1 MPPAPLKQRALEQF
15 QKGRLKKAREL
26 YEKACRQNPDDAEA
40 WYMLGSVY
48 GQAGAYDM
56 AVKHLT
62 RAAKLQPAALP
73 VQCALGAAYK
83 ALGKLDEAEHCF
95 RRALDIK
102 PDFHDA
108 RLELAGILMNREKF
122 GEAEELLRAALKAMP
137 NNAAA
142 LHGLGEIRHARR
154 DLEGAIQ
161 YYQQALKAAPNRPE
175 THNRL
180 GFALHTLGR
189 LEEAI
194 EHYRKAV
201 ALKPDFAT
209 AYKNLG
215 STLMTAGRLDEADEA
230 FVKALDIDPGFT
242 DAIVSRASLLEKRND
257 PQGAYDIL
265 APLLKRGVLHPG
277 IGICLADICPKL
289 ERCEEAAGYLE
300 DILAQPEIPEATREQ
315 MHYALGKLYD
325 RLGRHDEAFR
335 HFRKANDLKPAN
347 FSAAEHH
354 AITDAIIRTF
364 DSSFMQHAPRASV
377 ETSRPIFIVGMPR
390 SGTSLTE
397 QILSRH
403 DAVFGA
409 GELLTIGDLATGLC
423 QRLGPEPGFP
433 QCFAKVSQPVLDELA
448 RAYLGH
454 LESLDP
460 DSPHVT
466 DKMPQNFIYL
476 GLIALAFPQ
485 SRVIHC
491 IRDPRD
497 TCLSIYFQHFNES
510 HGYATDLENLGHYY
524 LAYQRLMDHWK
535 KVLDIPILDVHYETL
550 IDEQEATT
558 RKMLDFLGL
567 EWDPRCLRFHEAD
580 RFVATSSYDQ
590 VRRPL
595 YKTSMARWK
604 RYERHLGPLLDVLGM
619 RGKATE

>member
-1 MPPAPLKQRALEQF
+1 MSPALLKQRALKHL
-15 QKGRLKKAREL
+15 QKGHLKKAKEL
-26 YEKACRQNPDDAEA
+26 YEKACRQNPNDAEA
-40 WYMLGSVY
+40 WYMLGSVH

-62 RAAKLQPAALP
+62 RAAKLQPNALP
-73 VQCALGAAYK
+73 VQCALGAAFK
-83 ALGKLDEAEHCF
+83 ALGKLEEAEHCF

-102 PDFHDA
+102 SDFHDA

-122 GEAEELLRAALKAMP
+122 GEAEELLRTTLKAMP
-137 NNAAA
+137 SNATA

-189 LEEAI
+189 LEAAI
-194 EHYRKAV
+194 EHYRKAIV
-201 ALKPDFAT
+201 LKPDFSV

-230 FVKALDIDPGFT
+230 FAKALDIDPGFT
-242 DAIVSRASLLEKRND
+242 DAIVSRASLLEKRDD

-265 APLLKRGVLHPG
+265 APLLKRGVMHPG

-289 ERCEEAAGYLE
+289 NRCEEAADYLE
-300 DILAQPEIPEATREQ
+300 DILAQPDIPEATREQ

-325 RLGRHDEAFR
+325 RLGRFDDAFG
-335 HFRKANDLKPAN
+335 HFRKANDLKPVN
-347 FSAAEHH
+347 FSPAEHH
-354 AITDAIIRTF
+354 AVTDAIIRTF
-364 DSSFMQHAPRASV
+364 DSSFMRNAPRASV

-403 DAVFGA
+403 SAIFGA
-409 GELLTIGDLATGLC
+409 GELLTIGDLAIGLC
-423 QRLGPEPGFP
+423 QQLAPEHGFP
-433 QCFAKVSQPVLDELA
+433 LCFTKISQPVLDELA
-448 RAYLGH
+448 HAYLGH
-454 LESLDP
+454 LESLNP
-460 DSPHVT
+460 DSHYVT

-476 GLIALAFPQ
+476 GLIALAFPHT
-485 SRVIHC
+485 RIIHC
-491 IRDPRD
+491 VRNPLD
-497 TCLSIYFQHFNES
+497 TCLSIYFQHFNEGHS
-510 HGYATDLENLGHYY
+510 YATNLNNIAEYY
-524 LAYQRLMDHWK
+524 LSYQRLMLHWK
-535 KVLDIPILDVHYETL
+535 ATLNVPILDIQYEMLVT
-550 IDEQEATT
+550 EQENTT

-567 EWDPRCLRFHEAD
+567 EWDPRCLDFHKSD
-580 RFVATSSYDQ
+580 RFVPTSSYDQ
-590 VRRPL
+590 VRQPL
-595 YKTSMARWK
+595 YTSSIGRWK
-604 RYERHLGPLLDVLGM
+604 NYAHHIEPLIEKLGNVIS
-619 RGKATE
+619 